1 VLFANAIPTHWG
13 LAFAGMLA
21 LSAIA
26 GSLMHDAMR
35 VLAAVVAAAVAV
47 AAYHLPLKLN
57 IPLAIVAAV
66 LACLLVER
74 VLAKRTPSP

>member
-1 VLFANAIPTHWG
+1 
-13 LAFAGMLA
+13 
-21 LSAIA
+21 
-26 GSLMHDAMR
+26 
-35 VLAAVVAAAVAV
+35 VAAAVAV

-66 LACLLVER
+66 VACLLVER